1 MALMAVAYVVVRC
14 LLTSIVGDEAMTYEL
29 HVTARIP
36 DIILLRH
43 TWLPANNH
51 LLFTLLAKFSVA
63 LFGNTEWAL
72 RLPSIFALVL
82 YCLMA
87 GLILWRHLQGA
98 FLFLFFAVAVYN
110 PALLEMMSVGRG
122 YGLGIALSVAGTY
135 CLLRGAEPN
144 QDQRSMWWTMA
155 TGCMAAATLANL
167 TQVLFFAIAIA
178 VIGAVEARAFV
189 QRGHGALAAC
199 LKLVGPILICALVA
213 PILGHQIDVLAHAHE
228 FAREGKIS
236 FHKNTVIETLRY
248 SLGALAVPA
257 WMLALLSL
265 SAYIVPVIGIMTVLF
280 RDLKR
285 NAPVATASTQA
296 DLPILLM
303 LLVGASLL
311 SVIQHHLLGI
321 SYLSGRRAVSFL
333 PFFAMI
339 CGCLAGFHGYQTN
352 LTGRILRP
360 ALAILAV
367 VLVACFARAANLD
380 RTMTWSYD
388 NDTRE
393 MMSDL
398 SSLLADRRDGSPA
411 RLGIT
416 WFLEPSINYYRVRDK
431 VVNLAPVD
439 RSGPIGRYDLYFLQA
454 YPIHTPCTCS
464 SIDGAID
471 PEFANAGSFTE
482 LQSSTEPLRI
492 LKRYPRT
499 GAVLAVPG
507 NSSLELPLP

>member
-1 MALMAVAYVVVRC
+1 
-14 LLTSIVGDEAMTYEL
+14 
-29 HVTARIP
+29 
-36 DIILLRH
+36 
-43 TWLPANNH
+43 
-51 LLFTLLAKFSVA
+51 
-63 LFGNTEWAL
+63 
-72 RLPSIFALVL
+72 
-82 YCLMA
+82 
-87 GLILWRHLQGA
+87 
-98 FLFLFFAVAVYN
+98 
-110 PALLEMMSVGRG
+110 
-122 YGLGIALSVAGTY
+122 
-135 CLLRGAEPN
+135 
-144 QDQRSMWWTMA
+144 
-155 TGCMAAATLANL
+155 
-167 TQVLFFAIAIA
+167 
-178 VIGAVEARAFV
+178 
-189 QRGHGALAAC
+189 
-199 LKLVGPILICALVA
+199 
-213 PILGHQIDVLAHAHE
+213 
-228 FAREGKIS
+228 
-236 FHKNTVIETLRY
+236 
-248 SLGALAVPA
+248 
-257 WMLALLSL
+257 
-265 SAYIVPVIGIMTVLF
+265 
-280 RDLKR
+280 
-285 NAPVATASTQA
+285 PVATASTQA

-439 RSGPIGRYDLYFLQA
+439 RATENSQALPPNGGGACGARQLILRTSFAVTICWQPALIPILWPRGCSQRPVDDQAGTRKPPRAEPENHAMIRVPLYGSEFLDA
-454 YPIHTPCTCS
+454 MP
-464 SIDGAID
+464 AITRS
-471 PEFANAGSFTE
+471 A
-482 LQSSTEPLRI
+482 LRWT
-492 LKRYPRT
+492 L
-499 GAVLAVPG
+499 V
-507 NSSLELPLP
+507 S